1 MIKEILVFHHSHLD
15 VGYTH
20 SQPFV
25 WELQQEY
32 LTQVVSWLE
41 STGHSTDDRCA
52 PRWTCEA
59 TDPVL
64 RWIDRSPA
72 PWVDRF
78 VALCRS
84 GRISLTALA
93 RHITAL
99 VDRPGLH
106 RLIEGKTRLEK
117 LTSRSI
123 RTACQFDVNGV
134 PWPLA
139 DVLIDHGVDFL
150 VMAINAHLGRAVVP
164 RPGFF
169 LWETPSG
176 RSLLVLNG
184 NHYTMFDQILR
195 AWDDS
200 TATMQRGWNDYA
212 GHLESIGYR
221 HEFIALSSTCSPI
234 MWDNAPPNPFLPP
247 LIERWNREG
256 RMPEIRYATLDEVR
270 ERAMRIDPDHLPK
283 LRGDWTDYW
292 SFGVSSAPIATARS
306 RQAKPILEAVASLP
320 LSEGERAAV
329 LRAEH
334 ALDLYDEHTFGYFDS
349 HIDHPAA
356 QTTEVLKQALAHEA
370 YEWANF
376 SLMSAL
382 DHLAGNADADR
393 SSQRLLAV
401 NPSDEPIEI
410 ELPEHAPNPEAQP
423 KRSYRAS
430 RLIQSN
436 RAWESAGKMGPRRLT
451 VPPRSWIVQD
461 GSDPAHAHSLEG
473 RIDHRILRRDISEV
487 EKNQFTPTDVEL
499 AAALPTGPSEAVVEN
514 GFVRLHYQ
522 PETGRISALYD
533 VAQDRNLIGDWSRGT
548 GAAAAGT
555 SPAGSGDVPS
565 GDASMGL
572 FAYVR
577 ERPDALTD
585 GGYSAFY
592 LRDLAKEKIDVSCW
606 RDGSPIRERAQRTIE
621 CRVEIDE
628 KRFVLRRRHEA
639 PGAAYLSETITL
651 RAGDPVIHLRVEL
664 ELEPR
669 AEPQNIYFAFP
680 LGLDEGWEA
689 AFDTAG
695 TPVRLDVDQLPGAC
709 RNWATAENYAA
720 IWDRSGG
727 VALFLDEA
735 PNVQFGDFHFGKPLD
750 SIPRQRRPLLLA
762 WPVSNCWETNFPRRQ
777 PGRMRF
783 RFGLRSFIRPDLDDI
798 ARHARAFRRPG
809 LTWPVTA
816 AGRGHSSGRIE

>member
-20 SQPFV
+20 SQPLV

-32 LTQVVSWLE
+32 LTQVIPWLE
-41 STGHSTDDRCA
+41 LTADAADQRSA

-64 RWIDRSPA
+64 RWIDRAPA
-72 PWVDRF
+72 ALVERF

-93 RHITAL
+93 RHVTAL
-99 VDRPGLH
+99 VDGPGLR
-106 RLIEGKTRLEK
+106 RLIEGKATLERL
-117 LTSRSI
+117 TARPI

-139 DVLIDHGVDFL
+139 DVLLEGGVDFF
-150 VMAINAHLGRAVVP
+150 VMAINAHLGRPVSP

-169 LWETPSG
+169 LWETPTG
-176 RSLLVLNG
+176 RSVLVLNG

-195 AWDDS
+195 VWDDS
-200 TATMQRGWNDYA
+200 LESMRHGWDDYA
-212 GHLESIGYR
+212 RHLESIGYR

-247 LIERWNREG
+247 LIERWNGEK

-270 ERAMRIDPDHLPK
+270 ERAMRIDPADLPR

-292 SFGVSSAPIATARS
+292 SFGVASSPIATARS
-306 RQAKPILEAVASLP
+306 RQTKPILEAVSALP

-329 LRAEH
+329 AQAQR
-334 ALDLYDEHTFGYFDS
+334 ALDLYDEHTFGYLDS
-349 HIDHPAA
+349 GVDQPAA
-356 QTTEVLKQALAHEA
+356 HSAETLKQALAHEA
-370 YEWANF
+370 YELANF

-382 DHLAGNADADR
+382 DHLAGNPEADWT
-393 SSQRLLAV
+393 SQRLLAV
-401 NPSDEPIEI
+401 NSSDEALAID
-410 ELPEHAPNPEAQP
+410 LPTRASDGEVQS

-430 RLIQSN
+430 RLMVPN
-436 RAWESAGKMGPRRLT
+436 RVWESTDRTATESLT
-451 VPPRSWIVQD
+451 VPARSWRVLEGPD
-461 GSDPAHAHSLEG
+461 LSPVTSLEAG
-473 RIDHRILRRDISEV
+473 IDHRTVRRGASE
-487 EKNQFTPTDVEL
+487 EETPLAPTDAQPVAGL
-499 AAALPTGPSEAVVEN
+499 AHAASEAIAEN
-514 GFVRLHYQ
+514 GFLRLRYQ
-522 PETGRISALYD
+522 PETGHIFALHD
-533 VAQDRNLIGDWSRGT
+533 KPQDRNLI
-548 GAAAAGT
+548 
-555 SPAGSGDVPS
+555 

-577 ERPDALTD
+577 ERPDALID

-592 LRDLAKEKIDVSCW
+592 QRDLAREKVDSSCW
-606 RDGSPIRERAQRTIE
+606 RDWSPIRERAARTLE
-621 CRVEIDE
+621 CRVEVDAR
-628 KRFVLRRRHEA
+628 RFILRRRLAA
-639 PGAAYLSETITL
+639 PGATYLHETITVF
-651 RAGDPVIHLRVEL
+651 AGNPVVHLCAEV

-680 LGLDEGWEA
+680 MALDEGWEA

-695 TPVRLDVDQLPGAC
+695 ASIRLDRDQLPGAC

-720 IWDRSGG
+720 LWDKRGG
-727 VALFLDEA
+727 VALFLNES
-735 PNVQFGDFHFGKPLD
+735 PNVQFGDFHFGAPLD
-750 SIPRQRRPLLLA
+750 SIPRPRGPLLLA
-762 WPVSNCWETNFPRRQ
+762 WPISNCWETNFPRRQ

-783 RFGLRSFIRPDLDDI
+783 SFGLRSFIEPDLDDI
-798 ARHARAFRRPG
+798 ARHARAFRRPR
-809 LTWPVTA
+809 LIWPVTA
-816 AGRGHSSGRIE
+816 GAPCHGSGTLEQRS

>member
-32 LTQVVSWLE
+32 LTQVISWLE
-41 STGHSTDDRCA
+41 SNGDGKDDRSA

-64 RWIDRSPA
+64 RWIGRSPA
-72 PWVDRF
+72 PLVDRF

-117 LTSRSI
+117 LTSRPI
-123 RTACQFDVNGV
+123 QTACQFDVNGV

-150 VMAINAHLGRAVVP
+150 VMAINTHLGRAVSP

-169 LWETPSG
+169 LWEAPSG
-176 RSLLVLNG
+176 RNLLVLNG

-195 AWDDS
+195 AWDAS
-200 TATMQRGWNDYA
+200 PESMQQGWESYA
-212 GHLESIGYR
+212 GHLQSIGYP
-221 HEFIALSSTCSPI
+221 HDFIALSSTCSPI

-247 LIERWNREG
+247 LIERWNREK

-270 ERAMRIDPDHLPK
+270 ARAKRIDEADLPR

-292 SFGVSSAPIATARS
+292 SFGVASAPIATARS
-306 RQAKPILEAVASLP
+306 RQTKPILEAVASLP

-329 LRAEH
+329 TRAEH

-349 HIDHPAA
+349 HVGHPAA
-356 QTTEVLKQALAHEA
+356 QTAEALKQALAHEA
-370 YEWANF
+370 YELANF

-382 DHLAGNADADR
+382 DHLAGNPEADWTSGR
-393 SSQRLLAV
+393 FLAV
-401 NPSDEPIEI
+401 NSWDEAIAFD
-410 ELPEHAPNPEAQP
+410 LPAGAADPGAHS

-430 RLIQSN
+430 RLMQSN
-436 RAWESAGKMGPRRLT
+436 RAWEFTGRTGHNSLS
-451 VPPRSWIVQD
+451 VPARSWIVLD
-461 GSDPAHAHSLEG
+461 GSNLAGASSLEG
-473 RIDHRILRRDISEV
+473 RIDHRILRGGASEV
-487 EKNQFTPTDVEL
+487 EKNQFTPTEAEL
-499 AAALPTGPSEAVVEN
+499 AAGLPSGPSEAVVEN
-514 GFVRLHYQ
+514 NFVRLHYQ
-522 PETGRISALYD
+522 PETGRVFALHD
-533 VAQDRNLIGDWSRGT
+533 IAQNRNLIGD
-548 GAAAAGT
+548 
-555 SPAGSGDVPS
+555 P
-565 GDASMGL
+565 SMGL

-592 LRDLAKEKIDVSCW
+592 LRDLAREKIDSSCW
-606 RDGSPIRERAQRTIE
+606 RDWSPIRERATRTVE
-621 CRVEIDE
+621 CRVEADA
-628 KRFVLRRRHEA
+628 KRFTLQRRLVA
-639 PGAAYLSETITL
+639 PGATQLNETITL
-651 RAGDPVIHLRVEL
+651 YRGSPVLHLSVDL

-680 LGLDEGWEA
+680 TALDEGWEA

-695 TPVRLDVDQLPGAC
+695 TAIRLDEDQLPGAC

-720 IWDRSGG
+720 IWDNRGG
-727 VALFLDEA
+727 VALFLDDS
-735 PNVQFGDFHFGKPLD
+735 PNIQFGDFHFGPPLD
-750 SIPRQRRPLLLA
+750 SIPRLRRPLLLA
-762 WPVSNCWETNFPRRQ
+762 WPISNCWETNFPRRQ

-783 RFGLRSFIRPDLDDI
+783 RFGFMSFDKPDLDEI
-798 ARHARAFRRPG
+798 ARQARAFRRPP
-809 LTWPVTA
+809 LIWPVTA
-816 AGRGHSSGRIE
+816 AGRPPGSGRIE